1 MLEKKSRMLLIIASV
16 ALSAAL
22 LVGALTGYSTLIRL
36 LSDQMHGVYGDFN
49 VMISAR
55 EEASSPFFKD
65 DVIQDEEIGESFK
78 SITLPADY
86 GEEASVTYIGTTEED
101 LRKLS
106 DIHVISGEG
115 ALDTDNGTGRFC
127 IYLHSS

>member
-1 MLEKKSRMLLIIASV
+1 MKIFFRYVYKSMLEKKSRMFLIIASV

-55 EEASSPFFKD
+55 E
-65 DVIQDEEIGESFK
+65 
-78 SITLPADY
+78 
-86 GEEASVTYIGTTEED
+86 
-101 LRKLS
+101 
-106 DIHVISGEG
+106 
-115 ALDTDNGTGRFC
+115 
-127 IYLHSS
+127 